1 MSEET
6 PKLAIVRKRGRPKN
20 LATEIERRTKD
31 SVKLVELEA
40 RKVAIGEMAV
50 ERLDEIVALLHS
62 AGFRVVKSAPHPTIA
77 TQFAPA
83 APIAGV
89 QAAPLPSVIKN
100 PCKLCGQEGAFA
112 EDMPDGT
119 KRILCRPC
127 GQKRAKEK
135 AEENQTKS
143 LMGSE
148 GTMFARPSNPNAHPA
163 AKMIIQHSDDL
174 LKGQFA
180 NGTADVIE
188 E

>member
-62 AGFRVVKSAPHPTIA
+62 AGFRVVKSAPHPIIA

-83 APIAGV
+83 APLAGV

-112 EDMPDGT
+112 EDMPDGN
-119 KRILCRPC
+119 KRILCAVHGR
-127 GQKRAKEK
+127 QRAKEK
-135 AEENQTKS
+135 AEENETKS
-143 LMGSE
+143 LMGNE
-148 GTMFARPSNPNAHPA
+148 GTMFARPKNPNAPA
-163 AKMIIQHSDDL
+163 ASKMVIQHSDDL
-174 LKGQFA
+174 LKGQFS
-180 NGTADVIE
+180 NGAAEVIE

>member
-1 MSEET
+1 
-6 PKLAIVRKRGRPKN
+6 
-20 LATEIERRTKD
+20 
-31 SVKLVELEA
+31 
-40 RKVAIGEMAV
+40 MAV

-62 AGFRVVKSAPHPTIA
+62 AGFRVVKSAPHPIIA

-83 APIAGV
+83 APLAGV